1 VTDLASR
8 PALIVPAA
16 WDAASCAAIRAAM
29 DRGIATAAEI
39 YDGGF
44 VVEAA
49 TRRAF
54 DVEVDASTLAAVE
67 LRFAAL
73 RGRISTYFDVTLTAA
88 EGAGFLR
95 YEAGG
100 FYLRHVDRLEE
111 DQQPF
116 RRRVSIVL
124 FLSGSGATAASGEC
138 SGGTLRLYRH
148 GAMPL
153 DVPPA
158 IGTLVA
164 FPADTPHEVLP
175 VTAGV
180 RDVVVDW
187 FY

>member
-1 VTDLASR
+1 VTDLANR

-44 VVEAA
+44 VVDAA

-54 DVEVDASTLAAVE
+54 DVEVDAHTLDAVE
-67 LRFAAL
+67 LRLAAL
-73 RGRISTYFDVTLTAA
+73 RARISTYFDVTLTGA

-100 FYLRHVDRLEE
+100 FYRRHVDWIGE
-111 DQQPF
+111 DREPF

-124 FLSGSGATAASGEC
+124 FLSGSGATAPSGEC
-138 SGGTLRLYRH
+138 SGGALRLYGR
-148 GAMPL
+148 GAKPI
-153 DVPPA
+153 DVDPA